1 MNAIKNTHQK
11 ESLNYLKAFAITLVV
26 AHHVIDY
33 AVLTDL
39 HPIIVTLKDL
49 IQSIHVPLFFLIAG
63 YLCHEQN
70 LTKFFSKKIERII
83 FPFIT
88 FTTLKLI
95 YTNLISNEYAH
106 GATLP
111 DQIIDAFLYGSL
123 YWFIYPMFIFFLC
136 APLLWKSKRI
146 NIVIFVTLL
155 LINGYVGYP
164 TSTFLQLWPAF
175 FNACFFVA
183 GILIQ
188 QYEKQLTA
196 LVEKYNRIFVL
207 ICLSIIAY
215 LVHLLYTG
223 QTYYSF
229 PVRVL
234 LAFSEMYLIWR
245 GAKKLPENITALKIM
260 GKYSLQIMFFDSF
273 FKVVLFL
280 ILNKLAIANPIT
292 ALLTI
297 PVNILLSCIAC
308 FIIKKIP
315 FIRKLFGL

>member
-1 MNAIKNTHQK
+1 MNAIKKTKQK
-11 ESLNYLKAFAITLVV
+11 ESLNYLKAFAIILVV
-26 AHHVIDY
+26 THHVIDY

-39 HPIIVTLKDL
+39 HPIVVTLKDL

-70 LTKFFSKKIERII
+70 LKKFFSKKIERII

-88 FTTLKLI
+88 FTTLKLL

-106 GATLP
+106 AGTLP

-123 YWFIYPMFIFFLC
+123 YWFIYPMFIFYLC
-136 APLLWKSKRI
+136 APLLWKSKRA
-146 NIVIFVTLL
+146 NIAIFIVLI
-155 LINGYVGYP
+155 LINGYIGYP
-164 TSTFLQLWPAF
+164 TNYFLQLWPAF
-175 FNACFFVA
+175 FQACFFIA

-188 QYEKQLTA
+188 QYEKQLST
-196 LVEKYNRIFVL
+196 LVEKYNNIFIL
-207 ICLSIIAY
+207 ICLSVIAY

-229 PVRVL
+229 PVRAL
-234 LAFSEMYLIWR
+234 LAFSEMYLVWR
-245 GAKKLPENITALKIM
+245 IAKKLPENISALKIL

-273 FKVVLFL
+273 YKVVLFL
-280 ILNKLAIANPIT
+280 VLTKIAIVNPVT

-297 PVNILLSCIAC
+297 PANIFLSCISC
-308 FIIKKIP
+308 MIIEKIP
-315 FIRKLFGL
+315 FIRKFFGL